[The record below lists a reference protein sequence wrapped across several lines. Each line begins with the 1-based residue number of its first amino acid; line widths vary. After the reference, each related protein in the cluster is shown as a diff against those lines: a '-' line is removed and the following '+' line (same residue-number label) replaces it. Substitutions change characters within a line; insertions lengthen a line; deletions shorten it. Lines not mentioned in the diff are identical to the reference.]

1 MDFGNSLPITTT
13 GSHNVSFI
21 GQLMVAIPRKI
32 ADDGKAV
39 SCADDL
45 VPLGVVLYRL
55 ANWYEN
61 SAGVQSFPPI
71 GVLSDEEI
79 KRLETTPLIIAEVRD
94 FFICLFF
101 FFFFFFFLVVLHDEN
116 SSLRNIDS
124 TSNNV

>member
-1 MDFGNSLPITTT
+1 
-13 GSHNVSFI
+13 
-21 GQLMVAIPRKI
+21 MVAIPRKI

-79 KRLETTPLIIAEVRD
+79 KRLETTPLVIAEVRD
-94 FFICLFF
+94 FFICLFVCLF
-101 FFFFFFFLVVLHDEN
+101 FCLFCMMKIRRCV
-116 SSLRNIDS
+116 
-124 TSNNV
+124 T